1 MQQVHP
7 INNSKNVVFKS
18 VVTIAALVWA
28 VKLAQSGLGFTAFL
42 VATSTA
48 FGNAGVVFP
57 FISLC
62 YDNYQKWCSKR
73 RMNGAALL
81 SMAVGMLSVLTIVF
95 VGSDAA
101 HAQFFFAAEQYLKN
115 NLKIGDANNQ
125 DLQNMITFVFVILR
139 LSFLIYVGVAVV
151 NIIQKGREQE
161 DWISLARTPAIVAG
175 SVAIGDAMSTMIVG
189 KGGSAA

>member
-1 MQQVHP
+1 MQQVFP
-7 INNSKNVVFKS
+7 VKS
-18 VVTIAALVWA
+18 NRVLSTALKPVVTIASLIWS

-42 VATSTA
+42 VVA
-48 FGNAGVVFP
+48 FSAFSNAAVVFP
-57 FISLC
+57 FLSLC
-62 YDNYQKWCSKR
+62 YDHYLGWCRKR

-81 SMAVGMLSVLTIVF
+81 SMAVGMLSVLTIVLAT
-95 VGSDAA
+95 SDAA

-115 NLKIGDANNQ
+115 NLKIGDAANT

-151 NIIQKGREQE
+151 GIIQKGREQE

-189 KGGSAA
+189 KGGA